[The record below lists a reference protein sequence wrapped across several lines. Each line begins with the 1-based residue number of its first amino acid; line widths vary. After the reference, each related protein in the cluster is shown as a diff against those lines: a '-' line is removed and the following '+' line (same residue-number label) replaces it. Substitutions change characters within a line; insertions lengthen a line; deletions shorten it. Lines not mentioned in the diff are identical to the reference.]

1 MAWFKKTRTPIAS
14 STTDKPSRVP
24 EGLWVKCPGCGQ
36 LIYNKDLE
44 QNLQVCPKCAHHL
57 RISARARLK
66 ALFDKGEF
74 NEHFPGLL
82 SNDPLQFTDTKP
94 YRDRLQK
101 TIAATGLKDAVV
113 VATGAIDSIPVVVS
127 AMEYEF
133 IGGSMGVVVGEK
145 ITRAIEMAL
154 ERRQPAIVFSCSGGA
169 RMMEGALSLM
179 QMAKVSAALARLD
192 RARLPFISVLTDP
205 TTGGVTASFAMLGDL
220 NIAEPRA
227 LIGFAGPRV
236 IEQTIRQ
243 KLPDGFQRSEFL
255 VEHGMLDLV
264 VDRRDIKATIS
275 RALRFMRA
283 EPVSATSVGAGPM
296 AMVAQLDRS
305 R

>member
-1 MAWFKKTRTPIAS
+1 
-14 STTDKPSRVP
+14 VP